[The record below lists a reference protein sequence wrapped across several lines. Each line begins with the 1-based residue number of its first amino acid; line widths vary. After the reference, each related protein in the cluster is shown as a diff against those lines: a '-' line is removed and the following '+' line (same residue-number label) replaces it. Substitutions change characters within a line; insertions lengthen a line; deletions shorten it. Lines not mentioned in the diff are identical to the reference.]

1 MEEVVK
7 DIKGSIVL
15 NEAAIK
21 KLEKCKQQLVNRE
34 THVDLQGLEEVCE
47 LIESAI
53 GDLKEALDEIPY
65 VMGEK

>member
-21 KLEKCKQQLVNRE
+21 KLEKCKQQLANRE
-34 THVDLQGLEEVCE
+34 TDVDL
-47 LIESAI
+47 
-53 GDLKEALDEIPY
+53 
-65 VMGEK
+65 

>member
-1 MEEVVK
+1 MKEIVK
-7 DIKGSIVL
+7 DLKGAIVL
-15 NEAAIK
+15 AEAAIK
-21 KLEKCKQQLVNRE
+21 KLEKCKRHLANRE

>member
-21 KLEKCKQQLVNRE
+21 KLEKCKQQLANRE

-65 VMGEK
+65 VTGEK

>member
-65 VMGEK
+65 VTGEK

>member
-21 KLEKCKQQLVNRE
+21 KLEKCKQQLANRE
-34 THVDLQGLEEVCE
+34 THVDLQGLDEVCE
-47 LIESAI
+47 LMESAI

-65 VMGEK
+65 VVGEK

>member
-53 GDLKEALDEIPY
+53 GDLNEALDEIPY

>member
-21 KLEKCKQQLVNRE
+21 KLEKCKRHLANRE

-53 GDLKEALDEIPY
+53 GDLKEVLDEIPY